1 MRRKGSRK
9 WDAGGEQEVSL
20 ARGKTDAA
28 PRGGM
33 RRVCGAEM
41 SRNYREGCL
50 NKDSLDVALQFEMEM
65 KRFYRLRNWDT
76 SDLFS
81 SV

>member
-1 MRRKGSRK
+1 MGRWMGTGSLSGGGGGGTRLRGEG
-9 WDAGGEQEVSL
+9 WAGFF
-20 ARGKTDAA
+20 
-28 PRGGM
+28 
-33 RRVCGAEM
+33 GAEM
-41 SRNYREGCL
+41 SRNCREGCL

-65 KRFYRLRNWDT
+65 KRFYGLRNWDT

>member
-1 MRRKGSRK
+1 MRPKGSRK
-9 WDAGGEQEVSL
+9 WNVGREQEVSL
-20 ARGKTDAA
+20 ATATA

-33 RRVCGAEM
+33 CRVFGAEM

-50 NKDSLDVALQFEMEM
+50 NKDSLDVAPQFEMEM
-65 KRFYRLRNWDT
+65 KRFSRLRNWDT

>member
-9 WDAGGEQEVSL
+9 WDVGREQEVSL
-20 ARGKTDAA
+20 ARWT
-28 PRGGM
+28 RG
-33 RRVCGAEM
+33 VCGVFGAEM
-41 SRNYREGCL
+41 SRNYREGL

-65 KRFYRLRNWDT
+65 KRFYRLRNWDA

-81 SV
+81 VLGC